1 MPAPCSLCAD
11 LTHAAPRASATSRR
25 RAPASDVG
33 ADVAPT
39 FGQSPRGEV
48 RDPLTILPSPGPIEP
63 ACAMRHT
70 RRSCEDR
77 LPGGTCSG
85 MAERLLSPRE
95 FLEECLT
102 FKRSQPGA
110 GRFFTSLARGDLP
123 KDLLVLWAKDMYHFI
138 QPGIPALTAWLSHAP
153 TVVERDSARLVARN
167 LAGELGFLRE
177 PDHRDLYLKMLEGI
191 GITEPDAKEHLPL
204 ASTIGAASVLGA
216 FCRSSFEE
224 GLGSFGLGVELQVP
238 GRPNGAAVIYE
249 GLKRAGVSEDALEFY
264 RIHVEAE
271 EEHGDNA
278 ERALAPFVQTPQQ
291 QTLVRH
297 AFRWTVIALSGMQR
311 GFDAYLG

>member
-1 MPAPCSLCAD
+1 MS
-11 LTHAAPRASATSRR
+11 
-25 RAPASDVG
+25 
-33 ADVAPT
+33 
-39 FGQSPRGEV
+39 
-48 RDPLTILPSPGPIEP
+48 
-63 ACAMRHT
+63 
-70 RRSCEDR
+70 
-77 LPGGTCSG
+77 
-85 MAERLLSPRE
+85 ERLLTPGE
-95 FLEECLT
+95 FLDECLA

-110 GRFFTSLARGDLP
+110 GRFFMSLARGDLP
-123 KDLLVLWAKDMYHFI
+123 RELLVLWAKDMYHFI

-177 PDHRDLYLKMLEGI
+177 PDHRDLYLKLLEGI
-191 GITEPDAKEHLPL
+191 GVTEADAKAHLPL

-238 GRPNGAAVIYE
+238 GRPNGAAVIYQ

-278 ERALAPFVQTPQQ
+278 ERALAPFVQTAQQ

-311 GFDAYLG
+311 GFDAYLA

>member
-1 MPAPCSLCAD
+1 MS
-11 LTHAAPRASATSRR
+11 
-25 RAPASDVG
+25 
-33 ADVAPT
+33 
-39 FGQSPRGEV
+39 
-48 RDPLTILPSPGPIEP
+48 
-63 ACAMRHT
+63 
-70 RRSCEDR
+70 DR
-77 LPGGTCSG
+77 LLTPG
-85 MAERLLSPRE
+85 E
-95 FLEECLT
+95 FLDECLA

-110 GRFFTSLARGDLP
+110 GRFFMSLARGDLP
-123 KDLLVLWAKDMYHFI
+123 RDLLVLWAKDMYHFI

-177 PDHRDLYLKMLEGI
+177 PDHRDLYLKLLEGI
-191 GITEPDAKEHLPL
+191 GVTEADAKAHLPL

-249 GLKRAGVSEDALEFY
+249 GLKRAGVSEDTLEFY

-278 ERALAPFVQTPQQ
+278 ERALAPFVQTAQQ

-297 AFRWTVIALSGMQR
+297 AFRWTVTALSGMQR